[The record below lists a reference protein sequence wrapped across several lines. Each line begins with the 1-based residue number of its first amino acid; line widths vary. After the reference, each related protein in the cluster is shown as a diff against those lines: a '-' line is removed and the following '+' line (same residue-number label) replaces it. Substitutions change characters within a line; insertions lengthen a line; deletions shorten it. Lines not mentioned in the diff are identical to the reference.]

1 MEHPILFL
9 PMLLQKLGLPVVLD
23 PDEAHTFLQKL
34 LLPHVIHGW
43 LVMILLIGLAWL
55 VSKKLELVP
64 GKGQNVFEVV
74 LTGIEDF
81 MVGIVGEEGR
91 FLFPLIA
98 SLGLFILVSN
108 YLGLIPGFISPTAN
122 LNTTLACAII
132 VVVFTHV
139 LGVKYHGV
147 KYIKHFLGPVPLL
160 IPLIFPIEVISHL
173 ARVVSL
179 SVRLFGNI
187 FGEEL
192 VLAVLFFLAGMYM
205 APLPMLGLALFTGFI
220 QAFIFVVL
228 SLAYFAGAMEEAHH

>member
-81 MVGIVGEEGR
+81 MVGIVG
-91 FLFPLIA
+91 
-98 SLGLFILVSN
+98 
-108 YLGLIPGFISPTAN
+108 
-122 LNTTLACAII
+122 
-132 VVVFTHV
+132 
-139 LGVKYHGV
+139 
-147 KYIKHFLGPVPLL
+147 
-160 IPLIFPIEVISHL
+160 
-173 ARVVSL
+173 
-179 SVRLFGNI
+179 
-187 FGEEL
+187 
-192 VLAVLFFLAGMYM
+192 
-205 APLPMLGLALFTGFI
+205 
-220 QAFIFVVL
+220 
-228 SLAYFAGAMEEAHH
+228 

>member
-147 KYIKHFLGPVPLL
+147 KYIKHFLGSVPLL